1 MTEINQLLQSSFA
14 GNTIQQYA
22 LFLLI
27 LLAGYF
33 SKHFISRISNR
44 IFYILV
50 KKQAK
55 GVTLAGFQS
64 LLHKPVSF
72 TLMMVV
78 LYVAF
83 SQLDFPAEWEIRP
96 RDEGGWNM
104 VLFRGFSILLYSGF
118 IWVALR
124 ATDVFKLVLLE
135 RASKSENKFSIQL
148 IPFFMDGIKVAVAII
163 GLLVIMGSVFH
174 LNVATLVGGLGIGAL
189 AVALAA
195 KESLENLL
203 GSFTIFLDK
212 PFVVGDL
219 VTVGETTGVVEN
231 VGFRS
236 TRLRTLDKSYVTL
249 PNKKMVDSELEN
261 LTLRTSRR
269 ANFSIGLTY
278 QTTIEQMKAIV
289 RDIQEYVDN
298 HPLTNQDGRVRF
310 KEFGDS
316 SLEIMV
322 VYFVDTMDWTTF
334 LDVREEINYRIM
346 EIVKEHQ
353 ASFAFPSTSVYLE
366 KMDTDRGA
374 ESR

>member
-14 GNTIQQYA
+14 GNTVQQYI

-44 IFYILV
+44 VFYLLV
-50 KKQAK
+50 KKQAR
-55 GVTLAGFQS
+55 GVSLIKFQS
-64 LLHKPVSF
+64 LLHKPVSY

-83 SQLDFPAEWEIRP
+83 LQLNFPEEWGMRP
-96 RDEGGWNM
+96 RDEVGWNM
-104 VLFRGFSILLYSGF
+104 VLFRGFSVLLYSGF

-124 ATDVFKLVLLE
+124 ATDVFKIVLTE
-135 RASKSENKFSIQL
+135 RSLNSENKFSTQL
-148 IPFFMDGIKVAVAII
+148 IPFFMDGIKLA
-163 GLLVIMGSVFH
+163 LVIFGILVILGSVFH
-174 LNVATLVGGLGIGAL
+174 INVATLIGGLGIGAL

-269 ANFSIGLTY
+269 ANFTIGLTY
-278 QTTIEQMKAIV
+278 HTRIDQIKAIV
-289 RDIQEYVDN
+289 KDIQDYIDN

-310 KEFGDS
+310 KGFGDS
-316 SLEIMV
+316 SLEVMV
-322 VYFVDTMDWTTF
+322 VYFVDTMDWTAF

-346 EIVKEHQ
+346 EIVKAHQ
-353 ASFAFPSTSVYLE
+353 ANFAFPSTSVYLE
-366 KMDTDRGA
+366 KRAADATDEAG
-374 ESR
+374 